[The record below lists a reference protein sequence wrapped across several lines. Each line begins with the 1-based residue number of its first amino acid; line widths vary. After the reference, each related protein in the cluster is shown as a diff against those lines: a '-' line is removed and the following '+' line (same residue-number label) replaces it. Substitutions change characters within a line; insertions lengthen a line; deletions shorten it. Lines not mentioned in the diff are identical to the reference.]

1 MLYYFWK
8 RGEKMKRKIM
18 MLCGIMILAFCLTG
32 CSTGGIKE
40 ISYQE
45 LKQKVED
52 KETFMLEIV
61 QTGCSACEDFTPR
74 FQKILKENNITAYS
88 INLTNLSEEERTK
101 LNDIANINS
110 TPTVIFY
117 ENGEEESVSL
127 RIIGAVNNEKINQK
141 LKTQGY
147 IK

>member
-1 MLYYFWK
+1 MLYYFGRKEVK
-8 RGEKMKRKIM
+8 RMKKKIF
-18 MLCGIMILAFCLTG
+18 LLGILLFAFCLTG
-32 CSTGGIKE
+32 CSSGGIQS

-45 LKQKVED
+45 AAKKIEN

-61 QTGCSACEDFTPR
+61 QTGCSACEDFSPR
-74 FQKILKENNITAYS
+74 FNKILKENKITAYS
-88 INLTNLSEEERTK
+88 INLSNLSDEEKTK
-101 LNDIANINS
+101 LEEFANVNS

-117 ENGEEESVSL
+117 QEGEEESVSL
-127 RIIGAVNNEKINQK
+127 RIIGAVNNQKITQK